1 MEFIPKLSQKM
12 DMVSFVFLSLC
23 LSLVM
28 LTLQRTAVVKKQLPS
43 IDLDLSFSYLHLY
56 YKLGE
61 GGIRFF
67 LCHITYYQKISEFP
81 LPLSL
86 VSAEFLSQFYAMDQS
101 SLTS

>member
-1 MEFIPKLSQKM
+1 MEFIRKPSQKM
-12 DMVSFVFLSLC
+12 DMVSFPLPLPISSYANFTKNSRG
-23 LSLVM
+23 S
-28 LTLQRTAVVKKQLPS
+28 KQLPS
-43 IDLDLSFSYLHLY
+43 IDLDLSSSCLHLY

-61 GGIRFF
+61 GGIRFS

-101 SLTS
+101 SLAS